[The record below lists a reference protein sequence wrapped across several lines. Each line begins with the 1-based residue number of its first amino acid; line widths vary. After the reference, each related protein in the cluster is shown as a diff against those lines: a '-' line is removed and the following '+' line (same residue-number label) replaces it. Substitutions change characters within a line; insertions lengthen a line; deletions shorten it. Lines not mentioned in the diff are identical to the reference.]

1 MAQFIQYIR
10 ECAEVKFIFD
20 ETRMKDLTTYPH
32 LKDFVTSDDQ
42 TQLWY
47 KTKGTAKDEV
57 VGDNSNIGR
66 TDAGINDY
74 IQSNDLAATI
84 NNLMGADATENK
96 KNLPWNY
103 DEKLGNSVNE
113 CSSIIRLHEKMT

>member
-1 MAQFIQYIR
+1 MVNGFVYEPTKEKPANLAQFIQYIR
-10 ECAEVKFIFD
+10 ECAEVKFYLC

-32 LKDFVTSDDQ
+32 LKDFVTSDAK

-47 KTKGTAKDEV
+47 KTEGTAEDKDKS
-57 VGDNSNIGR
+57 DNNNIGR
-66 TDAGINDY
+66 TDADIMDY
-74 IQSNDLAATI
+74 KQSNDLAATI

-103 DEKLGNSVNE
+103 DETF
-113 CSSIIRLHEKMT
+113 R